1 MARPEVLKETPISV
15 AELKEEIEKIKK
27 RDGELNFRA
36 TKTEEYLEQ
45 FGVLSLKKSEELK
58 EKIGKLGIPRLK
70 EEHIIKIIDLMP
82 INTEVLKVMLQAYTI
97 TVTQENIKKIVG
109 VLQEYAEKK

>member
-1 MARPEVLKETPISV
+1 MTRPELIKETPITIT
-15 AELKEEIEKIKK
+15 ELKEEIRKIKK

-36 TKTEEYLEQ
+36 SKTEEYLEQ
-45 FGVLSLKKSEELK
+45 FVSVSQKKAEEIK
-58 EKIGKLGIPRLK
+58 EKIEKLAIPRLK

-82 INTEVLKVMLQAYTI
+82 TNVEVLKVILQAYTI

-109 VLQEYAEKK
+109 VVQEYANTK